1 MRVHAT
7 LIKSGASP
15 NVLVGE
21 PPRLS
26 PLFLAW
32 AQDEGSHEMNCLLGV
47 RRGPRL
53 GPPTPPSSCRAP
65 SPFRWARSA
74 SAHPAWA
81 LLHGHVRL
89 LQLLARAGQY

>member
-1 MRVHAT
+1 MPSWTEEDRLAEVENRALRVHAT

-15 NVLVGE
+15 NVFVGE

-47 RRGPRL
+47 R
-53 GPPTPPSSCRAP
+53 AD
-65 SPFRWARSA
+65 
-74 SAHPAWA
+74 PA
-81 LLHGHVRL
+81 
-89 LQLLARAGQY
+89 

>member
-1 MRVHAT
+1 MPSWTEEDRLAEVENRALRVHAT
-7 LIKSGASP
+7 LIKSGASPNASP

-47 RRGPRL
+47 R
-53 GPPTPPSSCRAP
+53 AD
-65 SPFRWARSA
+65 
-74 SAHPAWA
+74 PA
-81 LLHGHVRL
+81 
-89 LQLLARAGQY
+89 